1 MRLPQNSDYVPAK
14 EAAAILGLPPETLR
28 FWRDTGKYKDM
39 LPPFMHI
46 SRQIFYKKSDVERFS
61 EMSMTAA

>member
-1 MRLPQNSDYVPAK
+1 MRLPQNSSYISAK
-14 EAAAILGLPPETLR
+14 EAAAILGVSPETLR
-28 FWRDTGKYKDM
+28 YWRYTGKYKDM

-46 SRQIFYKKSDVERFS
+46 SRQIFYKKADVQSFS

>member
-1 MRLPQNSDYVPAK
+1 MRLPHNSDYIPAK
-14 EAAAILGLPPETLR
+14 EAAAILGVSPETLR
-28 FWRDTGKYKDM
+28 FWRYNGKHKDM
-39 LPPFMHI
+39 LPPFAHI